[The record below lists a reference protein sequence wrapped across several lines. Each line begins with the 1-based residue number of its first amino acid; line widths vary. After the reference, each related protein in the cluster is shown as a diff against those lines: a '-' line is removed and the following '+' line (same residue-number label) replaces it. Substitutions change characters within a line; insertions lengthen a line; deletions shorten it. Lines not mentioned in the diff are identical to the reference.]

1 MKRVNI
7 LNQSRKD
14 WLLERAKSIGASD
27 SSCVLG
33 LNPWKSNVE
42 LWLEKTNPESLLD
55 QPDNLNMRLGRDME
69 PILRQLFTEETGL
82 QVRQDNHIRYD
93 DEYPFLSTNLD
104 GRIVGDKVPIELK
117 TTGMV
122 WDGMIPDNYFC
133 QLQHQ
138 MMVTNSPYM
147 YFAVLVLSNF
157 GKQFIVEKYD
167 RNERFI
173 ADMRAKMVDFWMN
186 HVVTGDAPD
195 PVSVKDARLLYKD
208 TIEESTIEGSFDM
221 ITICEKIKDYNK
233 DIKKI
238 KSKADELRVDIM
250 DTMKEDEIMTYK
262 GSILST
268 WKKSKGKLKF
278 DLNKFKTDHPE
289 LYEEYSLQKD
299 GNRMLIIK

>member
-1 MKRVNI
+1 MKRVNT
-7 LNQSRKD
+7 LKQSRKD

-27 SSCVLG
+27 SSAVLG
-33 LNPWKSNVE
+33 INPWKSNVE

-104 GRIVGDKVPIELK
+104 GRIVGDKVPLELK
-117 TTGMV
+117 TTGM

-138 MMVTNSPYM
+138 MMVTNSPYI

-157 GKQFIVEKYD
+157 GKQFIVEKYE

-173 ADMRAKMVDFWMN
+173 ADMRSKMVDFWMN
-186 HVVTGDAPD
+186 YVVTGVAPD
-195 PVSVKDARLLYKD
+195 PVSVKDARLLYNE
-208 TIEESTIEGSFDM
+208 TNQESVIEGSFDM

-262 GSILST
+262 GSTLST
-268 WKKSKGKLKF
+268 WKKSKGKVKF
-278 DLNKFKTDHPE
+278 DLNKFKKDHPDI
-289 LYEEYSLQKD
+289 YEEYSSQKD

>member
-1 MKRVNI
+1 MKRVNT
-7 LNQSRKD
+7 LKQSRKD

-27 SSCVLG
+27 SSAVLG
-33 LNPWKSNVE
+33 INPWKSNVE

-104 GRIVGDKVPIELK
+104 GRIVGDKVPLELK
-117 TTGMV
+117 TTGM

-138 MMVTNSPYM
+138 MMVTNSPYI

-157 GKQFIVEKYD
+157 GKQFIVEKYE

-173 ADMRAKMVDFWMN
+173 ADMRATMVDFWMN
-186 HVVTGDAPD
+186 YVVTGVAPD
-195 PVSVKDARLLYKD
+195 PVSVKDARLLYNE
-208 TIEESTIEGSFDM
+208 TNQESVIEGSFDM
-221 ITICEKIKDYNK
+221 ITICDNIKEYNK

-238 KSKADELRVDIM
+238 KAKADELRVSIM

-262 GSILST
+262 GSTLST
-268 WKKSKGKLKF
+268 WKKSKGKVKF
-278 DLNKFKTDHPE
+278 DLNKFKKDHPDI
-289 LYEEYSLQKD
+289 YEEYSSQKD